1 MIVEESAPK
10 YYTLM
15 TPAEYLSWERKETT
29 KHEYVSGT
37 IVSMAGASPKH
48 NLILSHIISATDS
61 FLKGKPCN
69 IYPSDLRSYVKSKES
84 YFYPD
89 ASIVCGELEL
99 SDDIK
104 DTVKNPAVI
113 FEILSPST
121 EDYDFGKKF
130 FYYNMQIESLR
141 QYITIDSTKMFI
153 RISRKQPNDARKFE
167 EYTQNSESLWINTIE
182 FSIPL
187 HDIYEGIFM

>member
-1 MIVEESAPK
+1 MIVEEPAPK

-15 TPAEYLSWERKETT
+15 TPAEYLSWERKEES
-29 KHEYVSGT
+29 KHEYASGT
-37 IVSMAGASPKH
+37 IISMAGASPKH
-48 NLILSHIISATDS
+48 NLILSNIIAATGS
-61 FLKGKPCN
+61 FLKGKSCN
-69 IYPSDLRSYVKSKES
+69 IYPSDLRIYVKSKES

-121 EDYDFGKKF
+121 EDYDMGKKF
-130 FYYNMQIESLR
+130 FYYIQIESLKE
-141 QYITIDSTKMFI
+141 YVMIDSTKPFI
-153 RISRKQPNDARKFE
+153 RIGRKQADNAWKFE
-167 EYTQNSESLWINTIE
+167 EYKDKPGALHLNSIDFTLT
-182 FSIPL
+182 L
-187 HDIYEGIFM
+187 QDIYEGVL

>member
-1 MIVEESAPK
+1 MIVEEPAPK

-15 TPAEYLSWERKETT
+15 TPAEYLSWERKEET
-29 KHEYVSGT
+29 KHEYASGT
-37 IVSMAGASPKH
+37 IISMAGASPKH

-69 IYPSDLRSYVKSKES
+69 IYPSDLRIYVKSKES

-89 ASIVCGELEL
+89 ASIICGELEL
-99 SDDIK
+99 SDDVK
-104 DTVKNPAVI
+104 DTVKNPSVI

-121 EDYDFGKKF
+121 EDYDMGKKF
-130 FYYNMQIESLR
+130 FYYMQIESLKE
-141 QYITIDSTKMFI
+141 YVMIDSTKTFI
-153 RISRKQPNDARKFE
+153 RIGRKQANDAWKFE
-167 EYTQNSESLWINTIE
+167 EYTQTNQSLWINTIE

-187 HDIYEGIFM
+187 QDLYEGISI

>member
-1 MIVEESAPK
+1 MIIEEPAPK
-10 YYTLM
+10 YHTLM
-15 TPAEYLSWERKETT
+15 TPAEYLSWERKEET
-29 KHEYVSGT
+29 KHEYASGT

-48 NLILSHIISATDS
+48 NLILSHIISATGS

-69 IYPSDLRSYVKSKES
+69 IYPSDLRIYVKSKES

-89 ASIVCGELEL
+89 ASIICGELEM

-104 DTVKNPAVI
+104 DTVKNPSVI

-121 EDYDFGKKF
+121 EDYDLGKKF
-130 FYYNMQIESLR
+130 FYYLQIESLKE
-141 QYITIDSTKMFI
+141 YITIDSTKQHI
-153 RISRKQPNDARKFE
+153 RIGRKQPNDAWKFE
-167 EYTQNSESLWINTIE
+167 EYTQTNQSLWINTIE

-187 HDIYEGIFM
+187 YDMYEGIFI